1 MALTE
6 EERQKVRYHLGYMS
20 VTAAVQI
27 TYGVA
32 KPAQTLFLVEL
43 AMNNLMPVAEDKVRQ
58 LIGILD
64 GIECRL
70 VDAQERLAAS
80 SIDQLK
86 MRADEPDALEHEYY
100 RWGGRLADTL
110 GVPFYAYSNRY
121 KSGGQTKTVSNVAV
135 RG

>member
-1 MALTE
+1 
-6 EERQKVRYHLGYMS
+6 MS

-27 TYGVA
+27 TYGIA
-32 KPAQTLFLVEL
+32 RPTQTLFLVEL
-43 AMNNLMPVAEDKVRQ
+43 AMNNLMGVAEDKVRQ
-58 LIGILD
+58 IIGIMD

-70 VDAQERLAAS
+70 VDAQDRFAAE
-80 SIDQLK
+80 SIEQLK
-86 MRADEPDALEHEYY
+86 LRDNEPEKLEGEYY

-121 KSGGQTKTVSNVAV
+121 KNPGPSIQNVSV

>member
-1 MALTE
+1 MALTDE
-6 EERQKVRYHLGYMS
+6 EKQRALYHLGYMS
-20 VTAAVQI
+20 VSAAVQI

-32 KPAQTLFLVEL
+32 RPSQTLFLVQL
-43 AMNNLMPVAEDKVRQ
+43 ALENLLPIAENKARQ
-58 LIGILD
+58 ILGILD

-80 SIDQLK
+80 AISELK

-100 RWGGRLADTL
+100 RWGGRLADLL

-121 KSGGQTKTVSNVAV
+121 KQSSNVKMVQNVSV
-135 RG
+135 RS